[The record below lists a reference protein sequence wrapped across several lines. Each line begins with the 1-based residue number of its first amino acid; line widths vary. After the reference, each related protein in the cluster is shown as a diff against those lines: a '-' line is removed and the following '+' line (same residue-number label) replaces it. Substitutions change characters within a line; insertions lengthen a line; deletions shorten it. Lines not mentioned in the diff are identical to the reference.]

1 MQQKTESQSCVIT
14 DANILINFI
23 KLGRVDILQQLR
35 MYAFYLSEE
44 VYTVACNKK
53 GREGFIPRGLLQIK
67 SLTVSHFCTFVSIT
81 YLLCLASVRPSALSF
96 NDPFSSVDF

>member
-44 VYTVACNKK
+44 VYTLACSRKRSRGFHSSRPFAWSKADQTIVKK
-53 GREGFIPRGLLQIK
+53 K
-67 SLTVSHFCTFVSIT
+67 KFV
-81 YLLCLASVRPSALSF
+81 C
-96 NDPFSSVDF
+96 